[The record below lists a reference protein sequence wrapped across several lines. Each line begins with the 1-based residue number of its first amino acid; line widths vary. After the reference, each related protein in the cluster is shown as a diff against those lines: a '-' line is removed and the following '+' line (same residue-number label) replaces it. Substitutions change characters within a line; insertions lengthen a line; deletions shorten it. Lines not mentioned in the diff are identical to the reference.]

1 MKVRKGIDMV
11 CIGLIAISSILL
23 LFLFNY
29 CDCHSLTTWSFD
41 FWDCLFNVKLL
52 SYHEYL
58 NENVRMAYHGS
69 SLGSFSWLMIFPLI
83 LWNLPAWLANILF
96 IHNQVLEPGFMVWTK
111 IGLLLCA
118 MIVIVVIYKVSEEMT
133 LSEVSILM
141 LGSVEVMISVIY
153 FGQDE
158 IVYLAL
164 FFVGL
169 YYLKKENYRF
179 FYVWSFVSCVLCP
192 IMILPL
198 FLCVCTYEKRVWI
211 ILVETIA
218 PLLPSV
224 LYSMIYKSHGYVT
237 TSPLVW
243 VEDIFW
249 GLYVD
254 TAMNALSVVGVL
266 CVLICGYGYFR
277 VDLRQN
283 EFEYEYSR
291 CITLLALLMTTVFLF
306 GNHQTYRRFLY
317 LPFILLMIGLEK
329 EKTKRETMVI
339 LLMMAEGI
347 RAFYIISNATSIM
360 STEWLWDNALTELIA
375 PNGFATATDLYS
387 WLIQWNEHI
396 KGLFILFNPVVI
408 GCLLLLYYVRVTK
421 KHTELKWPYGKEL
434 LKVLYS
440 CAMFV
445 VIVMF
450 VVLLQQH

>member
-1 MKVRKGIDMV
+1 MRVRKGIDMV

-41 FWDCLFNVKLL
+41 FWDCLFKGKLL

-69 SLGSFSWLMIFPLI
+69 SLGSFTWLMILPLI
-83 LWNLPAWLANILF
+83 LWNLPAWLANMLF
-96 IHNQVLEPGFMVWTK
+96 VHNQVLTPGFMVWTK
-111 IGLLLCA
+111 MGLLLCV
-118 MIVIVVIYKVSEEMT
+118 MIVIAVVYKVSEEMT
-133 LSEVSILM
+133 LSDISILM
-141 LGSVEVMISVIY
+141 IGSVEVVISVIY

-158 IVYLAL
+158 IIYLAL

-169 YYLKKENYRF
+169 YYLKKENYRL
-179 FYVWSFVSCVLCP
+179 FYIWSFASSVLCP

-211 ILVETIA
+211 LLVEAIA

-243 VEDIFW
+243 VEEIFW
-249 GLYVD
+249 GLYID
-254 TAMNALSVVGVL
+254 TAMNALSAVGVL

-283 EFEYEYSR
+283 EFEDEYSR
-291 CITLLALLMTTVFLF
+291 CITLLALLMTIVFIF

-317 LPFILLMIGLEK
+317 LPFVILMIGLEK
-329 EKTKRETMVI
+329 EKTKREVMEI
-339 LLMMAEGI
+339 LLMMAEGT
-347 RAFYIISNATSIM
+347 RAFYIISNSTSIM
-360 STEWLWDNALTELIA
+360 STEWVWDNSIVKHIA
-375 PNGFATATDLYS
+375 PKGFVAGTDLFS

-396 KGLFILFNPVVI
+396 KGLYILFNPLVM
-408 GCLLLLYYVRVTK
+408 GCLLLLFYIRIMHK
-421 KHTELKWPYGKEL
+421 SFEIKWKYGKEIIKVVYSIETLAITLMFVIL
-434 LKVLYS
+434 LK
-440 CAMFV
+440 AR
-445 VIVMF
+445 
-450 VVLLQQH
+450 